1 VTAALAGGGDVVNE
15 GFELSECE
23 FRSCQAAGVEVVVL
37 RPVSYGI
44 SPMQIRDLLRSMKQQ

>member
-37 RPVSYGI
+37 GSVSYDISLMGI
-44 SPMQIRDLLRSMKQQ
+44 L